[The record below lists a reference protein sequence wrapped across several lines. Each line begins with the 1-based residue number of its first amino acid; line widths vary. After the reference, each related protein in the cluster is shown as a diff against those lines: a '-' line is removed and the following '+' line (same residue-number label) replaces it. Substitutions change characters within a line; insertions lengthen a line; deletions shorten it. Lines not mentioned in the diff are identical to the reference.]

1 MAEEE
6 KSIFFP
12 DDSHKLW
19 SFGDTRT
26 YQRLSSNSSGFLRQL
41 FIVNIVFWAAF
52 LIYFVLTASQPFAA
66 QPLLLAVLLLPSI
79 FLSLYV
85 LVALRSAERKRL
97 KLRASG
103 FIIYAPLSQDVF
115 NEHCIDFDQVRSLRL
130 ALHKRHFLPEEECL
144 IIERRDGRSLVIP
157 FEEVL
162 TDIRRSDFMAR
173 LSAYRPGL
181 LDLSE
186 APALPGEGGPSFT
199 ELWLHDFA
207 TQGTRESL
215 GLLPAG
221 ASLKEGS
228 YTVDGIIGG
237 GGQGNAYL
245 AEGPNGTVVL
255 KEYVLPVY
263 RGTRL
268 FEDLSARFFAEAKLL
283 SALDHRAIVKLL
295 DHFVEDSRGYL
306 VLEFVEGPSLK
317 ELVEKEGA
325 QPLSTVIS
333 VGKDLSAALLYLH
346 GRFPAVV
353 HRDLSPD
360 NVILREDGSACIV
373 DFNVARELER
383 DSRTAVVGKQAYMP
397 PEQFRGK
404 PCPQSDLY
412 ALGATLYFLA
422 VGQDPPPLTN
432 LSPFEDAAEARS
444 KDPGFAEFDEIVRG
458 LTRLN
463 LEKRIRS
470 ADLVYEKLSRLALK
484 RRES

>member
-1 MAEEE
+1 MVEENN
-6 KSIFFP
+6 SLFFP
-12 DDSHKLW
+12 DDSQKLW
-19 SFGDTRT
+19 SFGDTST

-41 FIVNIVFWAAF
+41 FVVNIVFWAAF
-52 LIYFVLTASQPFAA
+52 LIYFILTAK
-66 QPLLLAVLLLPSI
+66 QPLSVQPLWLVLLLLPSI
-79 FLSLYV
+79 ILSLYV
-85 LVALRSAERKRL
+85 LVALRSVERKRL
-97 KLRASG
+97 KLMASG
-103 FIIYAPLSQDVF
+103 FMIYAPLSQYIF
-115 NEHCIDFDQVRSLRL
+115 TEQYIDFDKVRSVKIKLY
-130 ALHKRHFLPEEECL
+130 KRHFLPEEECL
-144 IIERRDGRSLVIP
+144 IIERSDGRLVVIP

-173 LSAYRPGL
+173 ISAYRPGL
-181 LDLSE
+181 LDLSA
-186 APALPGEGGPSFT
+186 APALTNEGGPSFT

-207 TQGTRESL
+207 TQGTRQTL
-215 GLLPAG
+215 GLLAAG
-221 ASLKEGS
+221 ARLKEGR
-228 YTVDGIIGG
+228 YVVNGIIGG

-245 AEGPNGTVVL
+245 AEGLNGTVVL

-283 SALDHRAIVKLL
+283 SALKHPGIVNLL

-317 ELVEKEGA
+317 ELVEREGA

-412 ALGATLYFLA
+412 ALGATLYYLA
-422 VGQDPPPLTN
+422 VGEDPPPLTN
-432 LSPFEDAAEARS
+432 LSPFEDAAEAIS
-444 KDPGFAEFDEIVRG
+444 KDKYFEEFDEIVRG
-458 LTRLN
+458 MTILSLD
-463 LEKRIRS
+463 KRFRS
-470 ADLVYEKLSRLALK
+470 ADIVYEKLSRLELK
-484 RRES
+484 RG